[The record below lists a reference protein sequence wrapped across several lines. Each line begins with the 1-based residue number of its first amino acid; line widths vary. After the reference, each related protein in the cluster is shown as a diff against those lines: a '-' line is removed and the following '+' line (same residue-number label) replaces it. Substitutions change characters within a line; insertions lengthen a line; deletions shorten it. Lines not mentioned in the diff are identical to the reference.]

1 MMNASFNK
9 FIFCGMVV
17 GGAALAFAEQPPITI
32 PVVNAPCQDGP
43 KLVGGKPETVKVG
56 VGDGFYSIFNGK
68 DLSGWWENCAP
79 HTTDK
84 VVGGVWIVD
93 PSSKILYSREE
104 GPNGDIL
111 MTNQDYTHYEII
123 MDLWPTYG
131 NDGGIFNRVTKSGKN
146 WQTTIDYIQGSGVGG
161 SFNEGGWQAGA
172 NINDDPFRFGSA
184 GPSNPDITSWT
195 TYTKDLNPTSFG
207 CSAAGCIGTD
217 FPKIWNTDGWNQL
230 RIKFYDGLEAGK
242 TVKMESWIRKVT
254 TPESPWVPVYKNEK
268 PVVTPAAPIAIQI
281 HGGGRWKAGSYN
293 LYRNIK
299 VRKLLADGTPDPK
312 PEQDTSVSVIPG
324 KSGYAVP
331 QLKIDGGLLAGKLDA
346 NTTITLR
353 DVRGNVVERFEAP
366 AGELRH
372 ALAPTSRGI
381 LFAELKSDRDV
392 SRVRLNRI

>member
-1 MMNASFNK
+1 MMNVTMKK
-9 FIFCGMVV
+9 FLFGGMVL
-17 GGAALAFAEQPPITI
+17 GGMSLAIAEQPPITI

-43 KLVGGKPETVKVG
+43 KLVGGKPESVETPLD
-56 VGDGFYSIFNGK
+56 DGFVSIFNGK
-68 DLSGWWENCAP
+68 DLTGWWENCAP

-111 MTNQDYTHYEII
+111 MTNQDYSHYEFI

-195 TYTKDLNPTSFG
+195 TYTKDLQPASFG
-207 CSAAGCIGTD
+207 CSSTGCIGTD

-299 VRKLLADGTPDPK
+299 VRKLNADGTVP
-312 PEQDTSVSVIPG
+312 TSTMNGNPAKTGIAAS
-324 KSGYAVP
+324 
-331 QLKIDGGLLAGKLDA
+331 LLRLDGGLLAGNLA
-346 NTTITLR
+346 SAATITLR

-372 ALAPTSRGI
+372 ALSPSSRGI